1 MELPKVD
8 NKSITGNLG
17 VNLVEFIIINDFHW
31 RFREQQT
38 DDCGIDAQIEIVENK
53 LASGHLIA
61 AQIKAGASYL
71 KERTKIGFVYRGKI
85 EHLNYWS
92 HHSLPVVIILC
103 DIENRTAYW
112 QHVFK
117 ENIQTTKKG
126 WKILIPYIQKLNSKY
141 KKQLSS
147 LSAYRSAFTTYE
159 NYFEPFTDPTKLFN
173 HTLQLI
179 GHKDTLEKL
188 SQFVKS
194 KKKIALLWGRGG
206 SGKSKILYEFS
217 NIFTKKYSK
226 YELRFLKDSMELNA
240 EMVHR
245 LPQVNCVVIIDDAHR
260 REDLRFLFDY
270 AQSSDKNIKIIIS
283 MRPYGFDYMHS
294 LITLAGYDPQELEE
308 IGEIADL
315 DNNALK
321 ELGKYVLGDSS
332 QELIERLI
340 FVSKESPLVM
350 VIGGRLLREKAIN
363 PTLLERDTDF
373 QRAVFNRFQ
382 EIFEGNITNK
392 IHTELCREILALIS
406 SLAPI
411 RPQNQSF
418 KERASAFLGV
428 DEVKFSEAI
437 GYLEDSGILLRR
449 GNLVRI
455 TPDVISDHILYK
467 ACISPQER
475 ATGYGKKVF
484 VAFPDL
490 APDNILRNL
499 AELDW
504 RATRSGKTLDLMSD
518 IWSMLR
524 EDFQNASS
532 LHRITI
538 LHWIE
543 KIAFFQPSPSLA
555 LVEFAI
561 RNPSNKDNSTK
572 NDSIFRISHENVLWA
587 LPRIIQRIGY
597 NPDYLPR
604 CLDLLWMLGR
614 NDERLLSAHP
624 DHAIRLLCDI
634 AGYDIGKP
642 LIVNSTV
649 LEAIERWLKEPGVY
663 DFFNS
668 PLSILQQL
676 LAKESSTDYSKGHKI
691 IFKPFAVNYKTTKP
705 IRDKVIS
712 ILFDSIDSGSLKAA
726 LKALKILTDALKG
739 PHGLYS
745 RPISTEERDHWIPEQ
760 LYIMETLKSK
770 VVAIRDPIF
779 ILQMISDL
787 EWFAKRASQKDIK
800 KIAHEILSVIPETF
814 EIKICRA
821 LWYWNDYA
829 REGEDHVQ
837 YEKRKKQEIEDA
849 VQASM
854 EKFRSSDEIFR
865 YLETILKHFKDIY
878 TLLSRNPRPDLFCYG
893 IAAKNPEMAFEICLQ
908 IIENPHSLL
917 AIHFNC
923 FIHPVRETE
932 KDKAIAIINRA
943 IGNMDADICR
953 SLAGVYSGWCSNNDV
968 DEEELKI
975 IELLLNHPDKTV
987 RSTALDCL
995 KHFQS
1000 QFQRYAIDLALRFD
1014 YKEDKSLADTLCSV
1028 FDNQYGISPDL
1039 LNDEEL
1045 SQLLSK
1051 LESINE
1057 IDHSLYY
1064 IDNFLGYV
1072 TRRSPSL
1079 LVDFFLKRI
1088 EKSSKKESSDDY
1100 FEAISA
1106 HGYHSAFSEISSF
1119 PDLGILLTKI
1129 RDYSLSINALS
1140 MDCLSH
1146 LFRYVSN
1153 GYCELSIEILLEWVN
1168 SKDEV
1173 KIAKIPDLL
1182 QAAHSGFIFD
1192 NIEFV
1197 SKVIEIAY
1205 DISDDCCREVSND
1218 FYSIAISGS
1227 KSGEPGEPM
1236 PKDIKQRDSSQEAMN
1251 KYPAGSPSHRFFE
1264 SLKKEAEYEI
1274 RRTIAEDEEML
1285 IE

>member
-1 MELPKVD
+1 MVELTD
-8 NKSITGNLG
+8 EIGI
-17 VNLVEFIIINDFHW
+17 NLVATIVATELKWI
-31 RFREQQT
+31 FREQLKK
-38 DDCGIDAQIEIVENK
+38 DIGIDAQIEVLDEGK
-53 LASGHLIA
+53 SAGHLIA
-61 AQIKAGASYL
+61 SQIKSGESYFIE
-71 KERTKIGFVYRGKI
+71 KNDDGIIYRGDKD
-85 EHLNYWS
+85 HLDYWS
-92 HHSLPVVIILC
+92 GHSLPVLVILC
-103 DIENRTAYW
+103 DIENKVAYW
-112 QHVFK
+112 QHVCK
-117 ENIQTTKKG
+117 ENVQSTGKG
-126 WKILIPYIQKLNSKY
+126 WKMLVPYNQTLGSIH
-141 KKQLSS
+141 KKQLAS
-147 LSAYRSAFTTYE
+147 LSAYRSAFTTFDS
-159 NYFEPFTDPTKLFN
+159 YFRPFIDSTKLFN
-173 HTLQLI
+173 HTLPLV
-179 GHKDTLEKL
+179 GLENTLQKL
-188 SQFVKS
+188 NKFIQSE
-194 KKKIALLWGRGG
+194 KKIALLWGKGG
-206 SGKSKILYEFS
+206 SGKSKILYEFGKA
-217 NIFTKKYSK
+217 FYDKHQD

-240 EMVHR
+240 EIVHR
-245 LPQVNCVVIIDDAHR
+245 LPQVNCVVVIDDAHR
-260 REDLRFLFDY
+260 REDLKFLFY
-270 AQSSDKNIKIIIS
+270 NAQFSDKNVKIVLS

-294 LITLAGYDPQELEE
+294 LITLAGYNPQELEE

-321 ELGKYVLGDSS
+321 ELGKLVLGDSS

-350 VIGGRLLREKAIN
+350 IIGGRLLREKAID

-373 QRAVFNRFQ
+373 QRAVFDRFQ
-382 EIFEGNITNK
+382 EIFEGNITKK
-392 IHTELCREILALIS
+392 IQAEFCRDVLSMIS

-411 RPQNQSF
+411 RPQNQAF
-418 KERASAFLGV
+418 REKASAFLGV
-428 DEVKFSEAI
+428 DEVKFSETI
-437 GYLEDSGILLRR
+437 GYLEESGILLRR
-449 GNLVRI
+449 GNLLRI

-467 ACISPQER
+467 ACITPQDK

-484 VAFPDL
+484 VAFADL
-490 APDNILRNL
+490 APANVLRNL

-504 RATRSGKTLDLMSD
+504 RATRSGKILDLMAD

-524 EDFQNASS
+524 ENFQNASS
-532 LHRITI
+532 LHRSVI
-538 LHWIE
+538 LGWIE
-543 KIAFFQPSPSLA
+543 KIAFFQPSPTLA
-555 LVEFAI
+555 LVEFAL
-561 RNPSNKDNSTK
+561 RNPSNKDNSSE
-572 NDSIFRISHENVLWA
+572 NEGLFRTSHENVIWA

-604 CLDLLWMLGR
+604 CLDLLWILGR
-614 NDERLLSAHP
+614 DDERPVNAYP
-624 DHAIRLLCDI
+624 DHAIHILCDI
-634 AGYDIGKP
+634 ADYDIGKP

-663 DFFNS
+663 DFFHS
-668 PLSILQQL
+668 PLGILRQF
-676 LAKESSTDYSKGHKI
+676 LAKESSTDYSEGHKI
-691 IFKPFAVNYKTTKP
+691 IFKPFVINYKTTKP

-726 LKALKILTDALKG
+726 LQALKILTDALNG

-745 RPISTEERDHWIPEQ
+745 RPISDEERNQWIPEQ

-770 VVAIRDPIF
+770 AEAINDPIL
-779 ILQMISDL
+779 ILKMISDL
-787 EWFAKRASQKDIK
+787 EWFAKRAPLKDIK
-800 KIAHEILSVIPETF
+800 KMAHEILSGIPETF
-814 EIKICRA
+814 EMQICRA
-821 LWYWNDYA
+821 LWYWYDYA
-829 REGEDHVQ
+829 IEGEDHVK

-865 YLETILKHFKDIY
+865 YLETILKHFKDVDN
-878 TLLSRNPRPDLFCYG
+878 LLSRHPRPDLFCYG
-893 IAAKNPEMAFEICLQ
+893 LAAKNPEMASEICLQ

-917 AIHFNC
+917 AIHFNS
-923 FIHPVRETE
+923 FIYPVRETE
-932 KDKAIAIINRA
+932 KEKAIAIINQA

-953 SLAGVYSGWCSNNDV
+953 SLAGVYSGWCNNNNV
-968 DEEELKI
+968 DEEELHI

-987 RSTALDCL
+987 RATALGCL
-995 KHFQS
+995 NHFQS

-1014 YKEDKSLADTLCSV
+1014 CKEDKSLADTLCSV
-1028 FDNQYGISPDL
+1028 FDKQYGISPDL

-1057 IDHSLYY
+1057 IDHNLYH

-1079 LVDFFLKRI
+1079 LIDFFLKRI
-1088 EKSSKKESSDDY
+1088 EKASKRENSDDY

-1106 HGYHSAFSEISSF
+1106 YGYHSAFSEISSS
-1119 PDLGILLTKI
+1119 PDLGVLLTKI
-1129 RDYSLSINALS
+1129 RDCSLSINALS
-1140 MDCLSH
+1140 MYCLSH

-1153 GYCELSIEILLEWVN
+1153 GYCKQSIEILLEWVD
-1168 SKDEV
+1168 SKEEV
-1173 KIAKIPDLL
+1173 KIAIIPDLL
-1182 QAAHSGFIFD
+1182 QAAPSGFIFD

-1197 SKVIEIAY
+1197 SKTIEISY
-1205 DISDDCCREVSND
+1205 QISDECHRKVNNG
-1218 FYSIAISGS
+1218 FNSIAISGS